1 MKNQETTIKN
11 KLIVEMSTRSTK
23 KRGKRGKSVKRV
35 TPLHRLIWLSTIAK
49 SLGLLSH
56 PQKEGQLEY
65 PRPTNYGKKWS
76 TKDEES
82 FHGFIGSHKK
92 YFDREKLGSFIF
104 GPAEKEKKEPEGTRT
119 FLPPPPPTRLPVIHE
134 VKTSKNKLQ
143 REMNKRTRRNQRA
156 FTRQSSRSSMSHH

>member
-1 MKNQETTIKN
+1 
-11 KLIVEMSTRSTK
+11 MSARSTK
-23 KRGKRGKSVKRV
+23 KRGKRGKRGNRV
-35 TPLHRLIWLSTIAK
+35 TALHRLIWLSTIAK

-56 PQKEGQLEY
+56 PEKEGQLEY

-82 FHGFIGSHKK
+82 LPGFIGSHKK
-92 YFDREKLGSFIF
+92 FFDQEKLGSFIF
-104 GPAEKEKKEPEGTRT
+104 GPAEKQKKEPEGTRT
-119 FLPPPPPTRLPVIHE
+119 LLPPPPPTMLPVIHE

-156 FTRQSSRSSMSHH
+156 STRQSSRSSMPRH

>member
-1 MKNQETTIKN
+1 MND
-11 KLIVEMSTRSTK
+11 VEMSARSTK
-23 KRGKRGKSVKRV
+23 KRGKRGKSVKRGTRV
-35 TPLHRLIWLSTIAK
+35 TALHRLIWLSTIAK

-56 PQKEGQLEY
+56 PKKEGQLEY

-82 FHGFIGSHKK
+82 LHGFIGSHKK
-92 YFDREKLGSFIF
+92 YFDQEKLGSFIF
-104 GPAEKEKKEPEGTRT
+104 GPPEKKKKEPEGTRT
-119 FLPPPPPTRLPVIHE
+119 LLPPPPPTRLPVIHE

-156 FTRQSSRSSMSHH
+156 LSRQSSRSSMSHH